1 MKNIQLVCVYLRM
14 IFAAVPHYNNRVLEM
29 NKKVFLGGTVN
40 GSQWREVLKPK
51 LIIDYFDPVLP
62 HRTEEAYQREL
73 KERRDCDYCLY
84 VITPKMTGCYSIA
97 EVVDDSNKRPD
108 KTVFCFIDTDDMAE
122 FSPSQVKSL
131 VAVGRMVER
140 NGGHWLSNLDEVADF
155 LNHSVDNKDHKESL
169 E

>member
-14 IFAAVPHYNNRVLEM
+14 IFAAVPHYNNKVLEM
-29 NKKVFLGGTVN
+29 NKKVFLGGTAN
-40 GSQWREVLKPK
+40 GSLWREILKPK
-51 LIIDYFDPVLP
+51 LKIDYFDPVVP
-62 HRTEEAYQREL
+62 NWNEEAYQREL
-73 KERRDCDYCLY
+73 KERRDCNYCLY
-84 VITPKMTGCYSIA
+84 VLTPKMSGFYAVA

-108 KTVFCFIDTDDMAE
+108 KTVFCSLNQDDGEE
-122 FSPSQVKSL
+122 FNQKQVKSL